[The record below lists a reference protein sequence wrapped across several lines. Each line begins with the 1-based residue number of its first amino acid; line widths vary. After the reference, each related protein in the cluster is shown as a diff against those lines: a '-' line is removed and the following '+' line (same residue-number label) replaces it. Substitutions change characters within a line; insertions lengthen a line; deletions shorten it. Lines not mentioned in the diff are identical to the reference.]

1 MYDQEA
7 QFSSRTFCMWCGTTG
22 IFPLPIYSC
31 HKCDNN
37 FL

>member
-22 IFPLPIYSC
+22 IL
-31 HKCDNN
+31 
-37 FL
+37 